1 MRQHRL
7 SSKIAIMKYKA
18 GSRSARTLQTYVS
31 EKLQKNVLSIR
42 SDRVPFLK
50 NSRVLINWGSSD
62 PLTRQLNCRIIN
74 RPSAVAF
81 ASDKILSLAAFKDK
95 NVNCPDWTTDIN
107 VAEEWINNGKTVFC
121 RTLTRAHS
129 GRGIHIAST
138 SDELV
143 DAPLYT
149 QYIKKQ
155 KEFRVHVFRNK
166 VIDLQEKRRSTNS
179 PDSDFLIRN
188 HANGFVFCRD
198 NIIEPTNLR
207 STALSAVAALGLDF
221 GAVDIIYNAHYNKCY
236 ALEVNTAPGLEGT
249 TLESYSNA
257 IIKEAYV

>member
-1 MRQHRL
+1 MLTFSQWRRFE
-7 SSKIAIMKYKA
+7 
-18 GSRSARTLQTYVS
+18 VS
-31 EKLQKNVLSIR
+31 
-42 SDRVPFLK
+42 
-50 NSRVLINWGSSD
+50 
-62 PLTRQLNCRIIN
+62 
-74 RPSAVAF
+74 
-81 ASDKILSLAAFKDK
+81 
-95 NVNCPDWTTDIN
+95 CPEWTTDYDT
-107 VAEEWINNGKTVFC
+107 ALEWLDSGHTVFA

-129 GRGIHIAST
+129 GLGIVIARSPE
-138 SDELV
+138 ELV

-149 QYIKKQ
+149 KYIKKK
-155 KEFRVHVFRNK
+155 KEFRVHVFRNQ

-198 NIIEPTNLR
+198 DIIEPTDLR
-207 STALSAVAALGLDF
+207 ATALSAVAALGLDF
-221 GAVDIIYNAHYNKCY
+221 GAVDIIYNAYYDKCY

>member
-1 MRQHRL
+1 MLTFSQWRRFE
-7 SSKIAIMKYKA
+7 
-18 GSRSARTLQTYVS
+18 VS
-31 EKLQKNVLSIR
+31 
-42 SDRVPFLK
+42 
-50 NSRVLINWGSSD
+50 
-62 PLTRQLNCRIIN
+62 
-74 RPSAVAF
+74 
-81 ASDKILSLAAFKDK
+81 
-95 NVNCPDWTTDIN
+95 CPEWTTDYDT
-107 VAEEWINNGKTVFC
+107 ALEWINNGKTVFC

-129 GRGIHIAST
+129 GRGIHIASI

-155 KEFRVHVFRNK
+155 KEFRVHVFRNE

-198 NIIEPTNLR
+198 DIIEPTDLR
-207 STALSAVAALGLDF
+207 ATALSAVAALGLDF
-221 GAVDIIYNAHYNKCY
+221 GAVDIIYNAYYDKCY

-249 TLESYSNA
+249 TLDSYSKA